1 MAATTETT
9 KPVNKKP
16 TDFIEVRNISAVTI
30 NLSKG
35 QIDPQDVGLAT
46 PAEVSNLYAYIVP
59 V

>member
-1 MAATTETT
+1 MAASTETT
-9 KPVNKKP
+9 KPIKKP